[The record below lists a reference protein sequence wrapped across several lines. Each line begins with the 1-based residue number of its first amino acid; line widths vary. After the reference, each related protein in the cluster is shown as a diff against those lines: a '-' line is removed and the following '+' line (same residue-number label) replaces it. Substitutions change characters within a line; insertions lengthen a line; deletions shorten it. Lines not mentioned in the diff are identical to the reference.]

1 MGVTTATARTTL
13 AALGLAAGAI
23 QTASLPTREQMLTE
37 LTSNPQLIAA
47 APDAGRAVFEKVC
60 ATCHTFGAVG
70 KEVGPDLTAIASR
83 MKRPELVES
92 ILWPS
97 RTIPDQYQMTLI
109 ETKAGD
115 FVGGMVRREDAVRV
129 VIVTAQALDKPITV
143 PKTQIKFR
151 KKSTTSLM
159 PEDLL
164 AEFSLPQVAGL
175 VAFLLAGPPR

>member
-1 MGVTTATARTTL
+1 MRATATRWMGL
-13 AALGLAAGAI
+13 AALGLLTQAA
-23 QTASLPTREQMLTE
+23 PPMTREQILKE
-37 LTSNPQLIAA
+37 VTSNPQLAA
-47 APDAGRAVFEKVC
+47 ALPADGRPVFEKTC
-60 ATCHTFGAVG
+60 ATCHKFGAIG

-83 MKRPELVES
+83 MKRPELVEA

-97 RTIPDQYQMTLI
+97 RTIPDQYQMTMI

-115 FVGGMVRREDAVRV
+115 FVGGMVLREDAVRV
-129 VIVTAQALDKPITV
+129 VIVTAQALEKPVTV
-143 PKTQIKFR
+143 AKSQIKFR

-164 AEFSLPQVAGL
+164 NEFSLPQIAGL